1 MSCPAGGD
9 VHATD
14 TSENSLV
21 VSSKVRHTPTIKKL
35 LVTEGGKKPPHI
47 HWEGEIPEERRD
59 LADK

>member
-35 LVTEGGKKPPHI
+35 LVTEGEKTPHTFIGKGKFLKR
-47 HWEGEIPEERRD
+47 GEI
-59 LADK
+59 